1 MQELLSMQPQQFL
14 LEVVEVLLEE
24 QIVLEVQVALE
35 VVGLVKVQVDL
46 LELQEQLTL
55 EVVVEADTVVLLLV
69 LEVAG

>member
-1 MQELLSMQPQQFL
+1 MQPQQFL

-24 QIVLEVQVALE
+24 QIVLEEQAALE

-46 LELQEQLTL
+46 PELQEQLTP
-55 EVVVEADTVVLLLV
+55 EEVVEADTVVLLLV